1 MNGKGL
7 KIFRILSIIAI
18 ITVTVALEAARANS
32 ITLPDQAIRLLGI
45 LDIAAIT
52 ILILSSVKMFFDNRK
67 EK

>member
-7 KIFRILSIIAI
+7 KIFRILSIVAI

-32 ITLPDQAIRLLGI
+32 ITLPDQAVRLLGI
-45 LDIAAIT
+45 LDIAAIS

>member
-7 KIFRILSIIAI
+7 KIFRILSIVAL

-52 ILILSSVKMFFDNRK
+52 ILILTSIKMFLDNRK

>member
-32 ITLPDQAIRLLGI
+32 ITLPDQAVRLLGI

>member
-7 KIFRILSIIAI
+7 KIFRILSIVAI

-45 LDIAAIT
+45 LDIAAIS